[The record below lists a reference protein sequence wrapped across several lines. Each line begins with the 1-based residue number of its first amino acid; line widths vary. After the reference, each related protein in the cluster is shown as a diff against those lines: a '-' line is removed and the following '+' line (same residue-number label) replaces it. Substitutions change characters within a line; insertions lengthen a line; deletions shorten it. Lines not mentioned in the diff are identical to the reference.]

1 VDITSICWWGDTEP
15 SLLFGART
23 LAVMSNRPLIWVQMA
38 MGLGKLPAI
47 ERLLAWVVVVR
58 LCTLDASA
66 GEICRFAGTT
76 DYAGHVAIT
85 TDVTAT
91 DDITRVDVVAT
102 FEATT
107 MLWAHIRYLVEEVS
121 TWRAGGLESV
131 AVNSRYL
138 IGDHIVRQQWDD
150 FQRGADG
157 LQARRVQAK
166 SLADFRLRHP
176 GFVQHWDP
184 TTFGQPWLDNYQ
196 TASPERR
203 ADLDLKG
210 SPLPPGLRSPLA
222 MAFYWV
228 RWLPRGGQNVP
239 VFLPGFK
246 GERLVDLPIVASS
259 LSDGTL
265 WRAPLHYSALS
276 ERPAS
281 TATAWTSIDGHLL
294 RLAFEL
300 HGARGSAN
308 GLINQEGCEG
318 APVVPADRPR

>member
-1 VDITSICWWGDTEP
+1 MAKG
-15 SLLFGART
+15 LGKT
-23 LAVMSNRPLIWVQMA
+23 LAV
-38 MGLGKLPAI
+38 G
-47 ERLLAWVVVVR
+47 LLATWVVAVQ
-58 LCTLDASA
+58 LCPLDASA

-76 DYAGHVAIT
+76 DYAGHVAVT
-85 TDVTAT
+85 TDVAAT
-91 DDITRVDVVAT
+91 EDVTRVDVTVT

-107 MLWAHIRYLVEEVS
+107 MLWSRIHYLIEEVS
-121 TWRAGGLESV
+121 TWRAGELESV
-131 AVNSRYL
+131 AMNSRYL

-150 FQRGADG
+150 FQRGKDG

-184 TTFGQPWLDNYQ
+184 TTFGQPWLHEYQ
-196 TASPERR
+196 SASPERR

-228 RWLPRGGQNVP
+228 RWLPRGGQDVP

-246 GERLVDLPIVASS
+246 GERLVDLPIAASS
-259 LSDGTL
+259 SSDGTL
-265 WRAPLHYSALS
+265 WRAPLRYSALS

-281 TATAWTSIDGHLL
+281 TATARTSIDGHLL
-294 RLAFEL
+294 QLAFEL
-300 HGARGSAN
+300 HGSRGSAN

-318 APVVPADRPR
+318 APVVPTERRR